1 MKKVLTTC
9 GYCGCGC
16 GIYLNVEDGE
26 VIGVTPVNH
35 HTVSEGKLCVK
46 GWNGHG
52 FVNHPD
58 RLKQPMIRHQNG
70 SFTVTTWEKSIE
82 YVVEALKNII
92 KRYGP
97 SSVGLLSSARCT
109 NEENYLMV
117 KLARAVLK
125 TPNIDH
131 CARL

>member
-1 MKKVLTTC
+1 
-9 GYCGCGC
+9 
-16 GIYLNVEDGE
+16 
-26 VIGVTPVNH
+26 
-35 HTVSEGKLCVK
+35 
-46 GWNGHG
+46 
-52 FVNHPD
+52 
-58 RLKQPMIRHQNG
+58 MIRQQNG
-70 SFTVTTWEKSIE
+70 SFSVATWEKSIE